1 MIRKFVFI
9 LIAVFCSMGS
19 SAQNGTITG
28 QVIDKITG
36 EPIPYVNVQL
46 IKNTYS
52 GPGAVADFNGNYK
65 ILHIPPGIY
74 SIEALTVGY
83 QPIRITNVEIKR
95 GKTVVQNFEL
105 IYKPEPI
112 HEVQVIAY
120 EIPQINKENTVVT
133 YPITAEDVEK
143 MPGRSVMRVAGS
155 VASLTLYPIS
165 IIPQPKSLE
174 QYGGFFELT
183 DSMPVF
189 YNKEELK
196 SLAQYL
202 IDGIRSHTGIV
213 THRRDGI
220 RPPAGIELKLAGNP
234 GKGSKT
240 PSIGLVLEDGGQP
253 GDQSY
258 MISAT
263 PAGFMIVAKTT
274 QGLFYGVQTMF
285 QMFPDGDHRRIT
297 TLEIKDEPRFGWRGL
312 LLDVS
317 RHFFTID
324 EVKRMIDEMVMYKFN
339 LLHLHLSDDQGWRVE
354 IKSLPELTQTGAW
367 RVPRTGLWWDREPP
381 KDGEKATYGGF
392 YTQDQIRDLV
402 AYAKERHVDILPEID
417 VPGHSLAAIASY
429 PWLSSTK
436 LPYRVNPG
444 SKFYTIEDNS
454 LCPGHET
461 TFEFLDKVFTE
472 MAQLFPFEY
481 IHIGGDECYKG
492 FWEKCPDC
500 QKRMKDNNLKNLD
513 ELQSYFIKRVEKIL
527 EAKGKKLMGWDEI
540 LEGGLAPNAAV
551 MSWRGMEGGITAAK
565 AGHKVVMSPNDYAYI
580 DLYQG
585 DPALE
590 PPTYGMLRLK
600 KVYEFEPVPAGI
612 DPSLILGGQGNLWSE
627 SVPTFRHAEYMLWPR
642 SFALAEVLWSTRES
656 RNWNSFLD
664 RTEVHLARLGQA
676 DINYAVSYR
685 DAIIK
690 TSKDEA
696 GNLLISLSTEVEGLQ
711 LFYTFDNTYP
721 DNYSTLYKPGE
732 KLSIPKDADTFRVV
746 TYRYGKPYGR
756 IITVPVAGLFR

>member
-1 MIRKFVFI
+1 MSRKFVFI
-9 LIAVFCSMGS
+9 LIAVLCPVGL
-19 SAQNGTITG
+19 SAQTGTITG
-28 QVIDKITG
+28 KVIDKITG
-36 EPIPYVNVQL
+36 KPIPGVKILLEKNGKQGPDAASDKDGKFEVVNIPDGTYMLTTHSVGYEGIS
-46 IKNTYS
+46 IKDFTIKKGTSMEKNLEIKLRELAKGT
-52 GPGAVADFNGNYK
+52 PQVVAYK
-65 ILHIPPGIY
+65 IPL
-74 SIEALTVGY
+74 IE
-83 QPIRITNVEIKR
+83 
-95 GKTVVQNFEL
+95 
-105 IYKPEPI
+105 
-112 HEVQVIAY
+112 
-120 EIPQINKENTVVT
+120 KETMMVT

-143 MPGRSVMRVAGS
+143 MPGRSVMKVATIS
-155 VASLTLYPIS
+155 TWEPLTPVN
-165 IIPQPKSLE
+165 IIPQPKFLE
-174 QYGGFFELT
+174 QYGGYFDLK

-189 YNKEELK
+189 YNTKELK
-196 SLAQYL
+196 SLSEYM
-202 IDGIRSHTGIV
+202 IDGIRSLTGISL
-213 THRRDGI
+213 T
-220 RPPAGIELKLAGNP
+220 LAGTP

-240 PSIGLVLEDGGQP
+240 SSIGLVLEDGGQP

-258 MISAT
+258 HIWAAPPSFMIS
-263 PAGFMIVAKTT
+263 AKTT

-285 QMFPDGDHRRIT
+285 QLFPDGDHPRIYSME
-297 TLEIKDEPRFGWRGL
+297 LRDEPRFGWRGL

-354 IKSLPELTQTGAW
+354 IKSLPELTETGAW

-436 LPYRVNPG
+436 LPYKVNPG

-454 LCPGHET
+454 LCPGRET

-472 MAQLFPFEY
+472 MAELFPFEY

>member
-1 MIRKFVFI
+1 MIRKFV
-9 LIAVFCSMGS
+9 LIMITVLCPVGL
-19 SAQNGTITG
+19 SAQTGTITG
-28 QVIDKITG
+28 KVIDKITG
-36 EPIPYVNVQL
+36 EPIPGVKIVLEKNGKQGPDAASDKDGKFEVVN
-46 IKNTYS
+46 IPDGTYM
-52 GPGAVADFNGNYK
+52 
-65 ILHIPPGIY
+65 
-74 SIEALTVGY
+74 LTTHSVGY
-83 QPIRITNVEIKR
+83 EGISIKDFTIKKGTSMEKNLEIKL
-95 GKTVVQNFEL
+95 QEL
-105 IYKPEPI
+105 AKGTP
-112 HEVQVIAY
+112 QVIAY
-120 EIPQINKENTVVT
+120 KIPLINKENTVAT

-143 MPGRSVMRVAGS
+143 MPGRSVMKVAGS
-155 VASLTLYPIS
+155 VVSLTQYPIS
-165 IIPQPKSLE
+165 IIPQPKFLD
-174 QYGGFFELT
+174 QYGGYFDLK

-196 SLAQYL
+196 SLSEYM
-202 IDGIRSHTGIV
+202 IDGIRSLTGV
-213 THRRDGI
+213 QLT
-220 RPPAGIELKLAGNP
+220 LAGNP

-258 MISAT
+258 TISAT

-285 QMFPDGDHRRIT
+285 QLFPDGDHRRIT
-297 TLEIKDEPRFGWRGL
+297 TVEIRDEPRFGWRGL

-354 IKSLPELTQTGAW
+354 IKSLPELTGTGAW

-454 LCPGHET
+454 LCPGRET

-590 PPTYGMLRLK
+590 PHTYGMLRLK

-642 SFALAEVLWSTRES
+642 SLALAEVLWSTRES
-656 RNWNSFLD
+656 RDWNSFLD

-746 TYRYGKPYGR
+746 TYRYGKLYGR
-756 IITVPVAGLFR
+756 IITVPVAELVKRN